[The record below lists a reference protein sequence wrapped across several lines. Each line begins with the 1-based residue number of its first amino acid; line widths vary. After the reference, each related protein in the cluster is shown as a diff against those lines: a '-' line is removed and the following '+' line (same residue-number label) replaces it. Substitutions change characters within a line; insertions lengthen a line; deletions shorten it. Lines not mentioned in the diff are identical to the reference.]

1 MNTWEQQLVGELV
14 GLARAT
20 EGNEHLITES
30 VTKIIADVLTARI
43 QNEAQYAV
51 FFNKIVEVKREI
63 VPDCFFCANPCGRTS
78 AFDLRELARESEQVR
93 RTKFD
98 ILEQLRTLAA
108 SQRNAHTDQ
117 KLYRGLMII
126 GLDGYS
132 SAELTELFST
142 E

>member
-1 MNTWEQQLVGELV
+1 MNTWEQQLIGELI

-43 QNEAQYAV
+43 QNEAQYAA
-51 FFNKIVEVKREI
+51 FFNKIVEVKREM
-63 VPDCFFCANPCGRTS
+63 VPDCFLCANPCSRTS
-78 AFDLRELARESEQVR
+78 AFDLRELKRESEQIR
-93 RTKFD
+93 QIKLT
-98 ILEQLRTLAA
+98 ILEQLKALAA
-108 SQRNAHTDQ
+108 SQRNSQMDQ
-117 KLYRGLMII
+117 KLYRGLLII

-132 SAELTELFST
+132 SAELTELFAT